1 MAKARMIK
9 TVNSLLLFAS
19 ILIINGSTQL
29 VLVHIEQ
36 AEEPEII
43 EVTESPREEEA
54 PETRPEKYINPAI
67 GEALQLRNSYNG
79 IEVTYTVILTEYLG
93 HYFITAY
100 SDEETNS
107 RATASGIEVHYSEDN
122 FEPTTCAID
131 RSLFSFYEI
140 IAVGD
145 GEERKVYITEDTGSA
160 VIGRHVDVYRETLV
174 EVQNFPTS
182 YQPVYYVRYVD
193 HKITTKERR
202 LIHELN
208 NNYLHDRSFSG
219 GFYCGPNRRAGD

>member
-43 EVTESPREEEA
+43 EVTESPREKEEA

-131 RSLFSFYEI
+131 RNYHRFGELFMI
-140 IAVGD
+140 D
-145 GEERKVYITEDTGSA
+145 GHVYIAEDTGAFRGLWIDCFVETMEEVRAWDTGYKS
-160 VIGRHVDVYRETLV
+160 VYSVEYETRETEKR
-174 EVQNFPTS
+174 EVL
-182 YQPVYYVRYVD
+182 
-193 HKITTKERR
+193 HERF
-202 LIHELN
+202 
-208 NNYLHDRSFSG
+208 NNYLHFSG
-219 GFYCGPNRRAGD
+219 LRVRCPGRLNSRVDN

>member
-43 EVTESPREEEA
+43 EVTESPREKEEA
-54 PETRPEKYINPAI
+54 PEARLEKYINPAI

-131 RSLFSFYEI
+131 RNYHRFGELFMI
-140 IAVGD
+140 D
-145 GEERKVYITEDTGSA
+145 GHVYIAEDTGAFRGLWIDCFVETMEEVRAWDTGYKS
-160 VIGRHVDVYRETLV
+160 VYSVSYETRETEKR
-174 EVQNFPTS
+174 EVL
-182 YQPVYYVRYVD
+182 
-193 HKITTKERR
+193 HERF
-202 LIHELN
+202 
-208 NNYLHDRSFSG
+208 NNYLHFG
-219 GFYCGPNRRAGD
+219 GLRVRCPGRLNSRVDN

>member
-29 VLVHIEQ
+29 VLVHIEH

-43 EVTESPREEEA
+43 EVTESPREEES

-79 IEVTYTVILTEYLG
+79 LELTSQVIVTEYLG

-107 RATASGIEVHYSEDN
+107 RATASGIEVHYSEDK

-131 RSLFSFYEI
+131 RNYHRFGELFMI
-140 IAVGD
+140 D
-145 GEERKVYITEDTGSA
+145 GHVYIAEDTGAFRGLWIDCFVETMEEVRAWDTGYKS
-160 VIGRHVDVYRETLV
+160 VYSVEYETRETNNR
-174 EVQNFPTS
+174 EVL
-182 YQPVYYVRYVD
+182 
-193 HKITTKERR
+193 HERF
-202 LIHELN
+202 
-208 NNYLHDRSFSG
+208 NNYLHFSG
-219 GFYCGPNRRAGD
+219 LRVRCPGRLNSRVDN

>member
-43 EVTESPREEEA
+43 EVTESPREKEEE

-67 GEALQLRNSYNG
+67 GEALQLRNSYNDL
-79 IEVTYTVILTEYLG
+79 ELTYQVIVTEYLG

-131 RSLFSFYEI
+131 RNYHRFGELFMI
-140 IAVGD
+140 D
-145 GEERKVYITEDTGSA
+145 GHVYIAEDTGAFRGLWIDCFVETMDEVRAWDTGYKS
-160 VIGRHVDVYRETLV
+160 VYSVEYETRETNNR
-174 EVQNFPTS
+174 EVL
-182 YQPVYYVRYVD
+182 
-193 HKITTKERR
+193 HER
-202 LIHELN
+202 L
-208 NNYLHDRSFSG
+208 NNYLHFG
-219 GFYCGPNRRAGD
+219 GLCVRCPGRLDSRVDN

>member
-1 MAKARMIK
+1 MIK

-36 AEEPEII
+36 AEEPGIV
-43 EVTESPREEEA
+43 EVTESPREKEEA

-67 GEALQLRNSYNG
+67 GEALQLRNGYNG

-131 RSLFSFYEI
+131 RNYHRFGELFMI
-140 IAVGD
+140 D
-145 GEERKVYITEDTGSA
+145 GHVYIAEDTGAFRGLWIDCFVETMEEVRAWDTGYKS
-160 VIGRHVDVYRETLV
+160 VYSVEYETRETEKR
-174 EVQNFPTS
+174 EVL
-182 YQPVYYVRYVD
+182 
-193 HKITTKERR
+193 HERF
-202 LIHELN
+202 
-208 NNYLHDRSFSG
+208 NNYLHRGGLRVRCPGRLDR
-219 GFYCGPNRRAGD
+219 